1 VPWRR
6 SSRPSAPR
14 RSDVDARPDKA
25 TPGARAGIAPPR
37 AGLAPSDALSEAD
50 RRTISREGTAEK
62 GGQRTMMRQYELV
75 ERVAQYNPHTDEA
88 LLNRAYVYSM
98 KKHGNQT
105 RASGDPYFSH
115 PLEVAAILTGMR
127 LDDATIATAL
137 LHDTIEDTDA
147 TRAEIDHLFGEEIG
161 KLVEGL
167 TKIGRLDLV
176 SHQDKQG
183 ENLRKLLLAVADDV
197 RVLLVKLAD
206 RLHNMRTLHWVPEGK
221 RPRIAEETMDVY
233 APLAGRM
240 GIQWMREELEELAFR
255 VLHPEDA
262 ALIEKRLADRRATVG
277 TLLTDIEA
285 DLVARLSENG
295 ITARVTGREKKPYS
309 IFLKMK
315 RKDINFDHLS
325 DIYGFRIIVGT
336 VPECYAA
343 LGVIHTVWQSVP
355 GRFKDYISTPKQND
369 YQSLHTT
376 VIGPR
381 KQRVELQI
389 RTREMNHVAEYGV
402 AAHVLYKE
410 GEARSLGEL
419 ARESSAYAWLRRT
432 IELLTD
438 GGGSSEEFLENTK
451 LELFQDR
458 VFCFTPRG
466 RLIAL
471 PPGATP
477 IDFAY
482 QVHTD
487 IGNTCVG
494 CKINGRAR
502 PLMTPLHSGDEVE
515 ILCEAGA
522 APMRHWSDI
531 VVTGKARAAI
541 RKAMQENGRRNFVRL
556 GNQLIENEAARRRVR
571 EPVDLAFAAE
581 RLKFHDGE
589 SVAYAVGRSDL
600 AAGAVLDATGH
611 PDPASDGEA
620 MNGIPM
626 PIRGVGSGLPVHFA
640 PNHLAIPGDNIV
652 GILDPGHGVTIYP
665 ASAGEA
671 LSAFADEPQ
680 RWLPLSWDLD
690 EAKGALFPVGV
701 RLVVKNECGA
711 LADIA
716 GVIATEGSNIDGLT
730 MSHKTPDF
738 REMNLHI
745 EVRDREHLSRILHRL
760 QSLGSVA
767 EAVRS
772 TH

>member
-1 VPWRR
+1 
-6 SSRPSAPR
+6 
-14 RSDVDARPDKA
+14 
-25 TPGARAGIAPPR
+25 
-37 AGLAPSDALSEAD
+37 
-50 RRTISREGTAEK
+50 
-62 GGQRTMMRQYELV
+62 MMRQYELV
-75 ERVAQYNPHTDEA
+75 ERVAQYNPETDEA

-98 KKHGNQT
+98 RKHGNQT

-115 PLEVAAILTGMR
+115 PLEVAAILTQMR

-147 TRAEIDHLFGEEIG
+147 TRAEIDQLFGEEIG

-176 SHQDKQG
+176 SYQDKQG

-206 RLHNMRTLHWVPEGK
+206 RLHNMRTLKWVPEHK
-221 RPRIAEETMDVY
+221 RQRIAEETMEVY

-240 GIQWMREELEELAFR
+240 GIQWMREELEELAFK

-262 ALIEKRLADRRATVG
+262 ALIEKRLAERRATVG
-277 TLLTDIEA
+277 TLLTDIEE
-285 DLVARLSENG
+285 DLTEHLAENG
-295 ITARVTGREKKPYS
+295 IRAQVKGREKKPYS

-325 DIYGFRIIVGT
+325 DIYGFRTIVET
-336 VPECYAA
+336 VADCYAA
-343 LGVIHTVWQSVP
+343 LGVIHTIWQSVP

-369 YQSLHTT
+369 YRSLHTT
-376 VIGPR
+376 VVGPR

-389 RTREMNHVAEYGV
+389 RTPEMHYVAEYGV

-410 GEARSLGEL
+410 GENRPRGEYL
-419 ARESSAYAWLRRT
+419 RESNAFAWLRHT

-438 GGGSSEEFLENTK
+438 VGGSSAEFLENTK

-487 IGNTCVG
+487 IGNTCIG

-515 ILCEAGA
+515 ILCAPHA
-522 APMRHWSDI
+522 APMQHWQDI

-541 RKAMQENGRRNFVRL
+541 RKAMRENDRRNFVRL
-556 GNQLIENEAARRRVR
+556 GHQLIDNEAARRRLR
-571 EPVDLAFAAE
+571 EPADLSLAAE
-581 RLKFHDGE
+581 RLKLQDAE

-600 AAGAVLDATGH
+600 PAAGVLDTLGH
-611 PDPASDGEA
+611 PDPEA
-620 MNGIPM
+620 DDEHVNGVPM
-626 PIRGVGSGLPVHFA
+626 PVRGVGSGLPVHFA

-671 LSAFADEPQ
+671 LSAYADEPQ
-680 RWLPLSWDLD
+680 RWLPVSWDLD
-690 EAKGALFPVGV
+690 GAKGALFPVGV

-716 GVIATEGSNIDGLT
+716 GVIAAEGSNIDGLT
-730 MSHKTPDF
+730 MAHKTPDF
-738 REMNLHI
+738 REMSLHI
-745 EVRDREHLSRILHRL
+745 EVTDREHLARILHRL
-760 QSLGSVA
+760 QSLTSVS

-772 TH
+772 AN